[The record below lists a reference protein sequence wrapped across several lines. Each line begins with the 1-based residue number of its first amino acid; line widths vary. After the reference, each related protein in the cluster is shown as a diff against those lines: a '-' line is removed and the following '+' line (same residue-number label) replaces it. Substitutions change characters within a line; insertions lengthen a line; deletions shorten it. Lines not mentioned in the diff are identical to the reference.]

1 MFNFLKNTFS
11 SLFSQVGN
19 KIHALFN
26 RSSIDEQ
33 TLKELEMILITADT
47 GVTTTR
53 TILNNLRT
61 GVKNGTIQQGSD
73 LKKALEHELLTLL
86 PSTTIK
92 PEEHPVF
99 LFVGINGSGKTTSI
113 GKLAYLLQSHHKK
126 VLLAAGDTFRAA
138 AQEQLSEW
146 AQKTGSSIIIGN
158 DGQDPSS
165 VIFKACQEFKDKAY
179 DVLIIDTAGRLQ
191 TKTNLMKEL
200 EKIKRTIARQL
211 PDKPI
216 YTLLTLDAMLG
227 QNSFEQAKLFNES
240 TTIDGI
246 VLTKMDG
253 TAKGGII
260 FAVNQELRIPVS
272 FISYGE
278 KQDQLKIFNPQ
289 EFVTQLLQAD

>member
-11 SLFSQVGN
+11 SLFSQVSN

-26 RSSIDEQ
+26 NSTIDEQ

-61 GVKNGTIQQGSD
+61 GVERGTIQQGND
-73 LKKALEHELLTLL
+73 LKKALEHELLSLL
-86 PSTTIK
+86 PSESIK
-92 PEEHPVF
+92 LENYPIF

-113 GKLAYLLQSHHKK
+113 GKLAHLLQTQHKK
-126 VLLAAGDTFRAA
+126 VLLVAGDTFRAA
-138 AQEQLSEW
+138 AQQQLSEW
-146 AQKTGSSIIIGN
+146 AQKTGSAIIIGTN
-158 DGQDPSS
+158 GQDPSS
-165 VIFKACQEFKDKAY
+165 VIFKACQEFKDGAY
-179 DVLIIDTAGRLQ
+179 DALIIDSAGRLQ

-200 EKIKRTIARQL
+200 EKIKRTITRQL

-216 YTLLTLDAMLG
+216 YTILTLDAMLG

-240 TTIDGI
+240 TAINGI

-253 TAKGGII
+253 TAKGGIV
-260 FAVNQELRIPVS
+260 FAINQEFRIPVA

-278 KQDQLKIFNPQ
+278 QLDQFKLFNSQ
-289 EFVTQLLQAD
+289 EFVNQLLQAD